1 MSPVRNRSLSTSNI
15 SGGTPTPHSL
25 ATNRTREHCMGKYA
39 IRRVLL
45 FIPTLLLA
53 TVMVF
58 ALFWIVP
65 GDPAL
70 TILGGGEGDSGTVS
84 PEQLEQ
90 LRQRLG
96 LHRPMYVQYVSWL
109 WSVLCGD
116 LSTSLWYKTPVW
128 AQLKDRFL
136 VTMELAIMAIL
147 LAFWAAVPLG
157 VISAVKQDTG
167 FDYASRVF
175 SVIGIA
181 LPTFWLGILIV
192 YALASFF
199 EWLPPLGYATLRDDP
214 FMNLQQLIL
223 PALTL
228 AFTDLAFTSR
238 VTRSSMLEVMREDYL
253 RTARAKGL
261 VERLVVG
268 RHALKNA
275 LLPVL
280 TVSGYQFARLLG
292 GVIIVESIFVV
303 PGMGT
308 LLIDSIIHRDFIV
321 LQAIVLLIAAVVLIL
336 NLMVDLSYGVL
347 DPRVRYQ

>member
-1 MSPVRNRSLSTSNI
+1 
-15 SGGTPTPHSL
+15 
-25 ATNRTREHCMGKYA
+25 MGKYA
-39 IRRVLL
+39 IRRALL
-45 FIPTLLLA
+45 FIPTLLVA
-53 TVMVF
+53 TILVF
-58 ALFWIVP
+58 TLFWIVP

-70 TILGGGEGDSGTVS
+70 TILAGGEGDTGSVS
-84 PEQLEQ
+84 PEQLQQ
-90 LRQRLG
+90 LRQTLG
-96 LHRPMYVQYVSWL
+96 LDRPIYVQYASWL
-109 WSVLCGD
+109 TNVLRGN
-116 LSTSLWYKTPVW
+116 LGTSLWYKTPVW
-128 AQLKDRFL
+128 TQLKDRFL
-136 VTMELAIMAIL
+136 VTMELAVMAIG
-147 LAFWAAVPLG
+147 LAVCAAVPLG

-167 FDYASRVF
+167 LDYLSRIF
-175 SVIGIA
+175 SSIGIA

-199 EWLPPLGYATLRDDP
+199 EWLPPLGYATLWDDP
-214 FMNLQQLIL
+214 LLNLQQLIL

-228 AFTDLAFTSR
+228 AFNDLAFTAR

-261 VERLVVG
+261 VETRVIG

-280 TVSGYQFARLLG
+280 TVAGYQFARLLG

>member
-1 MSPVRNRSLSTSNI
+1 
-15 SGGTPTPHSL
+15 
-25 ATNRTREHCMGKYA
+25 MGEYA

-45 FIPTLLLA
+45 FIPTLLVA
-53 TVMVF
+53 TVLVF
-58 ALFWIVP
+58 TLFWIVP

-84 PEQLEQ
+84 LEQLQQ

-96 LHRPMYVQYVSWL
+96 LDRPIYVQYVSWL
-109 WSVLCGD
+109 WNVLRGD
-116 LSTSLWYKTPVW
+116 LGTSLWYKTPVW
-128 AQLKDRFL
+128 VQLKDRFL

-157 VISAVKQDTG
+157 ILSAVKQDTG
-167 FDYASRVF
+167 FDYGSRVF
-175 SVIGIA
+175 CVIGIA

-192 YALASFF
+192 YALAAFF
-199 EWLPPLGYATLRDDP
+199 QWLPPLGYATLWDDP
-214 FMNLQQLIL
+214 LMNLQQLIF

-228 AFTDLAFTSR
+228 AFADLAFVAR
-238 VTRSSMLEVMREDYL
+238 VTRSAMLEVMREDYL
-253 RTARAKGL
+253 RTARAKG
-261 VERLVVG
+261 VREIAVIG

-275 LLPVL
+275 LLPVV
-280 TVSGYQFARLLG
+280 TVSGYQFGRLMG

-321 LQAIVLLIAAVVLIL
+321 LQAIVLLIATVVLGL
-336 NLMVDLSYGVL
+336 NLVIDLLYGVL
-347 DPRVRYQ
+347 DPRIRYQ

>member
-1 MSPVRNRSLSTSNI
+1 
-15 SGGTPTPHSL
+15 
-25 ATNRTREHCMGKYA
+25 MGKYA
-39 IRRVLL
+39 LRRTLL
-45 FIPTLLLA
+45 FIPTLLVASVL
-53 TVMVF
+53 VF
-58 ALFWIVP
+58 TLFWIVP

-70 TILGGGEGDSGTVS
+70 TILAGGEGDSGAVS
-84 PEQLEQ
+84 SEQLQQ
-90 LRQRLG
+90 LRQKLG
-96 LHRPMYVQYVSWL
+96 LDRPLHIQYASWL
-109 WSVLCGD
+109 ANVLRGD
-116 LSTSLWYKTPVW
+116 LGTSLWYKTPVW
-128 AQLKDRFL
+128 SQLKDRFL
-136 VTMELAIMAIL
+136 VTMELAVMAIV
-147 LAFWAAVPLG
+147 LAVAAAVPLG

-167 FDYASRVF
+167 LDYASRIF
-175 SVIGIA
+175 SSIGIA
-181 LPTFWLGILIV
+181 LPTFWFGILIV
-192 YALASFF
+192 YALATFF
-199 EWLPPLGYATLRDDP
+199 EWLPPLGYATLWEDP
-214 FMNLQQLIL
+214 LLNLQQLFL

-228 AFTDLAFTSR
+228 AFNDLAFTAR

-261 VERLVVG
+261 VELRVIA

-308 LLIDSIIHRDFIV
+308 LLIESIIHRDFIV

>member
-1 MSPVRNRSLSTSNI
+1 
-15 SGGTPTPHSL
+15 
-25 ATNRTREHCMGKYA
+25 MGKYA
-39 IRRVLL
+39 LRRTLL
-45 FIPTLLLA
+45 FIPTLLVA
-53 TVMVF
+53 TILVF
-58 ALFWIVP
+58 TLFWIVP

-70 TILGGGEGDSGTVS
+70 TILAGGEGDSGAVL
-84 PEQLEQ
+84 PEQLQQ
-90 LRQRLG
+90 LRQTLG
-96 LHRPMYVQYVSWL
+96 LDRPIYVQYASWL
-109 WSVLCGD
+109 TNALRGD
-116 LSTSLWYKTPVW
+116 LGTSLWYKTPVW
-128 AQLKDRFL
+128 NQLKDRFL
-136 VTMELAIMAIL
+136 VTMELAVMAIV
-147 LAFWAAVPLG
+147 LAICAAVPLG

-167 FDYASRVF
+167 LDYLSRIF
-175 SVIGIA
+175 SSIGIA
-181 LPTFWLGILIV
+181 LPTFWFGILIV
-192 YALASFF
+192 YAFATFF
-199 EWLPPLGYATLRDDP
+199 EWLPPLGYATLWDDP
-214 FMNLQQLIL
+214 LLNLQQLIL

-228 AFTDLAFTSR
+228 AFNDLAFTAR

-261 VERLVVG
+261 VELRVIG

>member
-1 MSPVRNRSLSTSNI
+1 
-15 SGGTPTPHSL
+15 
-25 ATNRTREHCMGKYA
+25 MGKYA
-39 IRRVLL
+39 LRRTLL
-45 FIPTLLLA
+45 FIPTLLVA
-53 TVMVF
+53 TILVF
-58 ALFWIVP
+58 TLFWIVP

-70 TILGGGEGDSGTVS
+70 TILAGGEGDSGAVV
-84 PEQLEQ
+84 PEQLQQ
-90 LRQRLG
+90 LRQTLG
-96 LHRPMYVQYVSWL
+96 LDRPIYVQYASWL
-109 WSVLCGD
+109 TNALRGD
-116 LSTSLWYKTPVW
+116 LGTSLWYKTPVW
-128 AQLKDRFL
+128 NQVKDRFL
-136 VTMELAIMAIL
+136 VTMELAVMAIV
-147 LAFWAAVPLG
+147 LAIGAAVPLG

-167 FDYASRVF
+167 LDYLSRIF
-175 SVIGIA
+175 SSIGIA

-192 YALASFF
+192 YAFASFF
-199 EWLPPLGYATLRDDP
+199 EWLPPLGYAALWDDP
-214 FMNLQQLIL
+214 RLNLQQLIL

-228 AFTDLAFTSR
+228 AFNDLAFTAR

-261 VERLVVG
+261 VELRVIG

-308 LLIDSIIHRDFIV
+308 LLIESIIHRDFIV
-321 LQAIVLLIAAVVLIL
+321 LQAIVVLIAAVILIL
-336 NLMVDLSYGVL
+336 NLLIDLSYGVF

>member
-1 MSPVRNRSLSTSNI
+1 
-15 SGGTPTPHSL
+15 
-25 ATNRTREHCMGKYA
+25 MGKYA
-39 IRRVLL
+39 IRRALL
-45 FIPTLLLA
+45 FIPTLLVA
-53 TVMVF
+53 TILVF
-58 ALFWIVP
+58 TLFWIVP

-70 TILGGGEGDSGTVS
+70 TILAGGEGDSGAVS
-84 PEQLEQ
+84 PEQLQQ
-90 LRQRLG
+90 LRQTLG
-96 LHRPMYVQYVSWL
+96 LDRPIYVQYASWL
-109 WSVLCGD
+109 TNALRGD
-116 LSTSLWYKTPVW
+116 LGTSLWYKTPVW
-128 AQLKDRFL
+128 NQLKDRFL
-136 VTMELAIMAIL
+136 VTMELAVMAIV
-147 LAFWAAVPLG
+147 LATCAAVPLG
-157 VISAVKQDTG
+157 IISAVKQDTG
-167 FDYASRVF
+167 LDYLSRIF
-175 SVIGIA
+175 SSIGIA
-181 LPTFWLGILIV
+181 LPTFWFGILIV
-192 YALASFF
+192 YAFATFF
-199 EWLPPLGYATLRDDP
+199 EWLPPLGYATLWDDP
-214 FMNLQQLIL
+214 LLNLQQLIL

-228 AFTDLAFTSR
+228 AFNDLAFMAR

-261 VERLVVG
+261 VELRVIG

>member
-1 MSPVRNRSLSTSNI
+1 
-15 SGGTPTPHSL
+15 
-25 ATNRTREHCMGKYA
+25 MGKYA
-39 IRRVLL
+39 IRRALL
-45 FIPTLLLA
+45 FIPTLLVA
-53 TVMVF
+53 TILVF
-58 ALFWIVP
+58 TLFWVVP

-70 TILGGGEGDSGTVS
+70 TILAGGEGDSGAVS
-84 PEQLEQ
+84 PEQLQQ
-90 LRQRLG
+90 LRQTLG
-96 LHRPMYVQYVSWL
+96 LDRPIYVQYASWL
-109 WSVLCGD
+109 TNALRGD
-116 LSTSLWYKTPVW
+116 LGMSLWYKTPVW
-128 AQLKDRFL
+128 NQLKDRFL
-136 VTMELAIMAIL
+136 VTMELAVMAIV
-147 LAFWAAVPLG
+147 LAICAAVPLG

-167 FDYASRVF
+167 LDYLSRIF
-175 SVIGIA
+175 SSIGIA
-181 LPTFWLGILIV
+181 LPTFWFGILIV
-192 YALASFF
+192 YAFATFF
-199 EWLPPLGYATLRDDP
+199 EWLPPLGYATLWDDP
-214 FMNLQQLIL
+214 LLNLQQLIL

-228 AFTDLAFTSR
+228 AFNDLAFTAR

-261 VERLVVG
+261 VELRVIG